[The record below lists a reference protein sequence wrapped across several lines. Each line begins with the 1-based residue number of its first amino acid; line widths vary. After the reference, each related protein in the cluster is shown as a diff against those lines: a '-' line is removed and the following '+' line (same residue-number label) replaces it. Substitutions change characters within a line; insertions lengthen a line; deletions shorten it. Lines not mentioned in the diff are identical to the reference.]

1 MNVGIWIRV
10 STDDQAKGESPKTHE
25 TRARMY
31 VEFKNWKVLEIYDL
45 SGVSGKSIIDHPE
58 CKRMLNDVSTG
69 KIEALL
75 FSKLARLAR
84 NTRELLE
91 ISDHFQKYDA
101 SLVSLGESI
110 DTSSPAGRLLFTVIG
125 ALGEWEREEISA
137 RVSASVVTRANQGK
151 CTGGVGPFG
160 YVWKDNHLIV
170 NPDEASVIK
179 KVFSTFIETDNM
191 ALTARMM
198 NKRGYRTK
206 EGAEFKNSTIK
217 RILTNT
223 AYKGQKRANYSKSKG
238 SKKSW
243 KWKPESE
250 WVYQEVEPIVDNDS
264 WEKVNVAIKIKAKNY
279 VSNPQ
284 FNSKYIFA
292 GLLKC
297 ECGQKMYVAK
307 YKAMK
312 IPRYTCRVCGTKINE
327 DVILDL
333 FKDCLKGIA
342 LEPDKLNNAIKTD
355 ENFIEQQTKQLRLL
369 NTELKSVEKKIDSL
383 LELWSDK
390 AIVKSTFTEK
400 YRDLCQR
407 KEQLEGE
414 IPRIQAEIDH
424 FKITETGK
432 DYILSQTQ
440 FLYSLWDTLTVE
452 EKEKII
458 RELVDEITVKK
469 DELKFQLFYLPE
481 LMNEVTDSATMSM
494 RIQY

>member
-25 TRARMY
+25 ARARMY
-31 VEFKNWKVLEIYDL
+31 AELKNWTAIELYDL

-58 CKRMLNDVSTG
+58 CKRMLNDVSAG
-69 KIEALL
+69 KIEALI

-137 RVSASVVTRANQGK
+137 RVSASVVTRASQGK

-160 YVWKDNHLIV
+160 YRWKDNRLIV
-170 NPDEASVIK
+170 TPDEASTVK
-179 KVFSTFIETDNM
+179 EVFDTYMKTSNLM
-191 ALTARMM
+191 ATARMM
-198 NKRGYRTK
+198 NERGYRTK
-206 EGAEFKNSTIK
+206 EGAKFRNITIK
-217 RILTNT
+217 RILTNPT
-223 AYKGQKRANYSKSKG
+223 YKGQKRANYSKSKG
-238 SKKSW
+238 NKKSW
-243 KWKPESE
+243 EWKPESE
-250 WVYQEVEPIVDNDS
+250 WIYHDVPAIIESGI
-264 WEKVNVAIKIKAKNY
+264 WGKVNMAIESKAKNY

-284 FNSKYIFA
+284 FNGKYMFA

-297 ECGQKMYVAK
+297 ECGQKMYVTK

-312 IPRYTCRVCGTKINE
+312 TPRYVCRGCRAKINE
-327 DVILDL
+327 DVILGL

-342 LEPDKLNNAIKTD
+342 LEPDKLNDAIKSD
-355 ENFIEQQTKQLRLL
+355 DNFVEQKTKQLRLL
-369 NTELKSVEKKIDSL
+369 NIELKNVEKKIDSL

-407 KEQLEGE
+407 KEQLESE
-414 IPRIQAEIDH
+414 IPRNQAKIDH
-424 FKITETGK
+424 FKISETGK
-432 DYILSQTQ
+432 DHILSQTQ
-440 FLYSLWDTLTVE
+440 FLYSLWDTLKAE
-452 EKEKII
+452 EMDKII

-481 LMNEVTDSATMSM
+481 LMNEVKDSATMSM
-494 RIQY
+494 WI

>member
-25 TRARMY
+25 ARARMY
-31 VEFKNWKVLEIYDL
+31 SELKNWAVLEMYDL

-58 CKRMLNDVSTG
+58 CKRMLRDVSTG
-69 KIEALL
+69 KIEALI

-91 ISDHFQKYDA
+91 ISDHFQQYDA

-160 YVWKDNHLIV
+160 YVWKDNTLIV

-179 KVFSTFIETDNM
+179 EVFSTFTETGNM

-198 NKRGYRTK
+198 NERGYRTK
-206 EGAEFKNSTIK
+206 EGAKFKNSTIK

-238 SKKSW
+238 NKKSW

-250 WVYQEVEPIVDNDS
+250 WVYQEIEPIVDNDT
-264 WEKVNVAIKIKAKNY
+264 WNKVNVSITIKAKNY

-284 FNSKYIFA
+284 FNGKYLFA

-297 ECGQKMYVAK
+297 ECGQKMYVTK

-312 IPRYTCRVCGTKINE
+312 IPRYVCRGCRSKINE
-327 DVILDL
+327 DVILGL
-333 FKDCLKGIA
+333 FKDCLKSIV
-342 LEPDKLNNAIKTD
+342 LEPDKLNDAIKSD
-355 ENFIEQQTKQLRLL
+355 DNFIEQQTKQQRLL
-369 NTELKSVEKKIDSL
+369 NTELKNVEKKIDSL

-407 KEQLEGE
+407 KEQLEDE
-414 IPRIQAEIDH
+414 IPRNQAKIDH

-481 LMNEVTDSATMSM
+481 IMNKVTDSATMSM

>member
-238 SKKSW
+238 NKKSW

-250 WVYQEVEPIVDNDS
+250 WVYQEVEPIVDNDT

-312 IPRYTCRVCGTKINE
+312 IPRYTCRGCGTKINE

-355 ENFIEQQTKQLRLL
+355 DNFIEQQTKQLRLL

-481 LMNEVTDSATMSM
+481 LMDEVTDSATMSM

>member
-179 KVFSTFIETDNM
+179 EVFSTFIETDNM

-238 SKKSW
+238 NKKSW

-250 WVYQEVEPIVDNDS
+250 WVYQEVEPIVDNDT

-312 IPRYTCRVCGTKINE
+312 IPRYTCRGCGTKINE

-355 ENFIEQQTKQLRLL
+355 DNFIEQQTKQLRLL

>member
-10 STDDQAKGESPKTHE
+10 STDDQAKGESPKTHKA
-25 TRARMY
+25 RAKMY
-31 VEFKNWKVLEIYDL
+31 AEIKNWTVLEMYDL

-58 CKRMLNDVSTG
+58 CKRMLSDVSTG
-69 KIEALL
+69 KIEALI

-91 ISDHFQKYDA
+91 ISDHFQQHDA

-137 RVSASVVTRANQGK
+137 RVSASVVTRATQGK

-160 YVWKDNHLIV
+160 YVWKDNLLIV
-170 NPDEASVIK
+170 NSDEASVIK
-179 KVFSTFIETDNM
+179 EVFSTFIETDNM

-198 NKRGYRTK
+198 NERGYRTK
-206 EGAEFKNSTIK
+206 EGAEFKNTTIK
-217 RILTNT
+217 RILTNPT
-223 AYKGQKRANYSKSKG
+223 YKGHKRANYSKSKG
-238 SKKSW
+238 DKKSW
-243 KWKPESE
+243 KWKPENE
-250 WVYQEVEPIVDNDS
+250 WVYHEVEAIVDSDI
-264 WEKVNVAIKIKAKNY
+264 WDKVNVAITIKAENY

-284 FNSKYIFA
+284 FNGKYIFA

-297 ECGQKMYVAK
+297 ECGQKMYVSK
-307 YKAMK
+307 YKSMK
-312 IPRYTCRVCGTKINE
+312 IPRYTCRGCMAKINE

-342 LEPDKLNNAIKTD
+342 LEPEKLKDAVKSDNI
-355 ENFIEQQTKQLRLL
+355 FIEQQTKQLRLI
-369 NTELKSVEKKIDSL
+369 NTELKNVEKKIDSL

-390 AIVKSTFTEK
+390 AIVKSTFTGK
-400 YRDLCQR
+400 YRVLCQR
-407 KEQLEGE
+407 KEQLESE
-414 IPRIQAEIDH
+414 IPRIQAEIDN

-432 DYILSQTQ
+432 DYILNQTQ
-440 FLYSLWDTLTVE
+440 FLYSLWDTLIAE
-452 EKEKII
+452 EKGKLI

-469 DELKFQLFYLPE
+469 EELKFQLFYLPE
-481 LMNEVTDSATMSM
+481 LMNEVKDDASLPM
-494 RIQY
+494 RI

>member
-31 VEFKNWKVLEIYDL
+31 AELKNWTVLEMYDL
-45 SGVSGKSIIDHPE
+45 SGVSGKSIIDHLE

-69 KIEALL
+69 KIEAII

-91 ISDHFQKYDA
+91 ISDHFQQHNA

-223 AYKGQKRANYSKSKG
+223 AYKGQKRSNYSKSKG
-238 SKKSW
+238 NKKSW

-250 WVYQEVEPIVDNDS
+250 WVYQEVEPIVDNDT
-264 WEKVNVAIKIKAKNY
+264 WEKVNVTIKIKAKNY

-284 FNSKYIFA
+284 FSGKYIFA

-312 IPRYTCRVCGTKINE
+312 IPRYTCRGCKTKINE

-333 FKDCLKGIA
+333 FKDCLKSIA

-355 ENFIEQQTKQLRLL
+355 DNFIEQQAKQLRLL
-369 NTELKSVEKKIDSL
+369 NTELKNVEKKIDSL

-390 AIVKSTFTEK
+390 TIVKSTFTEK
-400 YRDLCQR
+400 YRNLCQR

-481 LMNEVTDSATMSM
+481 LMDEVTDSATMSM

>member
-25 TRARMY
+25 TRAKMY
-31 VEFKNWKVLEIYDL
+31 AELKNWNVLELYDL

-69 KIEALL
+69 KIEALI

-91 ISDHFQKYDA
+91 ISDHFQQHDA

-160 YVWKDNHLIV
+160 YVWEDNHLIV
-170 NPDEASVIK
+170 KPDEASVIK
-179 KVFSTFIETDNM
+179 EVFSTFVETNNM

-198 NKRGYRTK
+198 NERGYRTK
-206 EGAEFKNSTIK
+206 EGAKFKNTTIK

-223 AYKGQKRANYSKSKG
+223 TYKGQKRANYSKSKG
-238 SKKSW
+238 NKKSW

-250 WVYQEVEPIVDNDS
+250 WIYQEVEPIVDNDT
-264 WEKVNVAIKIKAKNY
+264 WDKVNVSIAIKTKNY

-284 FNSKYIFA
+284 FNGKYLFA
-292 GLLKC
+292 GLLRC

-312 IPRYTCRVCGTKINE
+312 IPRYTCRGCRSKINE
-327 DVILDL
+327 DSILNL
-333 FKDCLKGIA
+333 FKDCIKNLA
-342 LEPDKLNNAIKTD
+342 LDPNRLNDALMPSDNAVKHK
-355 ENFIEQQTKQLRLL
+355 TKQLKHLHS
-369 NTELKSVEKKIDSL
+369 ELKSVEKKTDSL

-390 AIVKSTFTEK
+390 SIVKATFTEK
-400 YRDLCQR
+400 CRKLEER
-407 KEQLEGE
+407 KEQIEKE
-414 IPRIQAEIDH
+414 IPCLKAEIDH
-424 FKITETGK
+424 AKISETGK
-432 DYILSQTQ
+432 DYILNQTQ
-440 FLYSLWDTLTVE
+440 FLYSLWDTLNIE
-452 EKEKII
+452 EMGKII
-458 RELVDEITVKK
+458 KELVDEVIIKK
-469 DELKFQLFYLPE
+469 EEIKFQLFYLPE
-481 LMNEVTDSATMSM
+481 IMSCATDSATMSM

>member
-25 TRARMY
+25 TRAKMY
-31 VEFKNWKVLEIYDL
+31 AELKNWNILELYDL

-69 KIEALL
+69 KIEALI

-91 ISDHFQKYDA
+91 ISDLFQQHDA

-137 RVSASVVTRANQGK
+137 RVSASVVTRASQGK

-160 YVWKDNHLIV
+160 YVWKDNILIV
-170 NPDEASVIK
+170 DSDEASVIK
-179 KVFSTFIETDNM
+179 EVFSTFVKTDNM

-198 NKRGYRTK
+198 NERGYRTK
-206 EGAEFKNSTIK
+206 EGAEFKNTTIK
-217 RILTNT
+217 RILTNPT
-223 AYKGQKRANYSKSKG
+223 YKGQKRANYSKSKG
-238 SKKSW
+238 NKKSW
-243 KWKPESE
+243 KWKPENE
-250 WVYQEVEPIVDNDS
+250 WVYHEVEPIVDNDI
-264 WEKVNVAIKIKAKNY
+264 WDKVNVSITIKAKNY

-284 FNSKYIFA
+284 FNGKYIFA

-297 ECGQKMYVAK
+297 ECGQKMYVTK

-312 IPRYTCRVCGTKINE
+312 VPRYTCRGCRAKINE
-327 DVILDL
+327 DVILGL
-333 FKDCLKGIA
+333 FKDCLKSIV
-342 LEPDKLNNAIKTD
+342 LEPDKLNDAIKPD
-355 ENFIEQQTKQLRLL
+355 DNFIEQQTKQLRLL
-369 NTELKSVEKKIDSL
+369 NTELKNVEKKIDSL

-390 AIVKSTFTEK
+390 AIVKSTFTGK

-407 KEQLEGE
+407 KEQLEDE
-414 IPRIQAEIDH
+414 IPRNQANIDH

-440 FLYSLWDTLTVE
+440 FLYSLWDTLKVE
-452 EKEKII
+452 EKDKII

-481 LMNEVTDSATMSM
+481 LMNEVKDSATMSM
-494 RIQY
+494 RI

>member
-25 TRARMY
+25 ARAKMY
-31 VEFKNWKVLEIYDL
+31 AELKNWTALEMYDL

-58 CKRMLNDVSTG
+58 CKRMLSDVSTG
-69 KIEALL
+69 KIEALI

-91 ISDHFQKYDA
+91 ISDHFQKHDA

-160 YVWKDNHLIV
+160 YVWKDNLLVV

-179 KVFSTFIETDNM
+179 EVFSTFIETDNM

-198 NKRGYRTK
+198 NERGYRTK
-206 EGAEFKNSTIK
+206 EGAEFKNKTIK
-217 RILTNT
+217 RILTNPT
-223 AYKGQKRANYSKSKG
+223 YKGQKRSNYSKSKG
-238 SKKSW
+238 DKKSW
-243 KWKPESE
+243 KWKPENE
-250 WVYQEVEPIVDNDS
+250 WVYHEVEPIVDNDI
-264 WEKVNVAIKIKAKNY
+264 WDKVNVSITIKAENY

-284 FNSKYIFA
+284 FNGKYIFA

-297 ECGQKMYVAK
+297 ECGQKMYVSK
-307 YKAMK
+307 YKSMR
-312 IPRYTCRVCGTKINE
+312 IPRYTCRGCRAKINE

-333 FKDCLKGIA
+333 FKDCLKSIA
-342 LEPDKLNNAIKTD
+342 LEPDQLNNAIKSD
-355 ENFIEQQTKQLRLL
+355 ENFLEQQTKQQRLL
-369 NTELKSVEKKIDSL
+369 DIELKKVEKKIDSL
-383 LELWSDK
+383 LDLWSDK

-400 YRDLCQR
+400 YRGLCQR
-407 KEQLEGE
+407 KEQLESE
-414 IPRIQAEIDH
+414 IPRTQAKIDH
-424 FKITETGK
+424 FTITETGK

-440 FLYSLWDTLTVE
+440 FLYSLWGTLTVE
-452 EKEKII
+452 EKGKII
-458 RELVDEITVKK
+458 KELVDEVVVKK
-469 DELKFQLFYLPE
+469 DELNFQLFYLPE
-481 LMNEVTDSATMSM
+481 IMKEVKDGAPMPM
-494 RIQY
+494 RI

>member
-10 STDDQAKGESPKTHE
+10 STDDQAQGESPKTHE
-25 TRARMY
+25 ARARMY
-31 VEFKNWKVLEIYDL
+31 AELKNWAVLEMYDL

-69 KIEALL
+69 KIEALI

-91 ISDHFQKYDA
+91 ISDHFQQHDA

-160 YVWKDNHLIV
+160 YEWKGNHLIV

-179 KVFSTFIETDNM
+179 EVFIAFIETGNM

-198 NKRGYRTK
+198 NERGYRTK
-206 EGAEFKNSTIK
+206 EGAKFKNSTIK
-217 RILTNT
+217 RIVTNT
-223 AYKGQKRANYSKSKG
+223 TYKGQKRANYSKSKG
-238 SKKSW
+238 DKKSW

-250 WVYQEVEPIVDNDS
+250 WVYQEVEPIVDNDT

-284 FNSKYIFA
+284 FNGKYVFA

-312 IPRYTCRVCGTKINE
+312 IPRYVCVGCRAKINE
-327 DVILDL
+327 DVILGL

-342 LEPDKLNNAIKTD
+342 LEPDKLNDAIKSD
-355 ENFIEQQTKQLRLL
+355 DNFIEQQTKQQRLL
-369 NTELKSVEKKIDSL
+369 NTELKNVEKKIDSL

-390 AIVKSTFTEK
+390 AIVKSTFTGK
-400 YRDLCQR
+400 YQDLCQR
-407 KEQLEGE
+407 KEQLERE
-414 IPRIQAEIDH
+414 IPRNQAKIDH
-424 FKITETGK
+424 FKISEIGK

-458 RELVDEITVKK
+458 RELVDEITIKT
-469 DELKFQLFYLPE
+469 DEIRFQLFYLPE
-481 LMNEVTDSATMSM
+481 LMDCTKGSATMSM